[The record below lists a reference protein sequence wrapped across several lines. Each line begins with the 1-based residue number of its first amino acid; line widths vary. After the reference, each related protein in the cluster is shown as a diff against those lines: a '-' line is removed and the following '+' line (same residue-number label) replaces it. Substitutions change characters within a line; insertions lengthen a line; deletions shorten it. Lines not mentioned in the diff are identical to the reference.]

1 MSVEKEIQ
9 AMVDR
14 ETEAW
19 NRQDAEA
26 LVSIFHPDMVR
37 PRPPDGRSHD

>member
-1 MSVEKEIQ
+1 MTVEKEIQ
-9 AMVDR
+9 AMVDH

-26 LVSIFHPDMVR
+26 LVRWLLIFHAGLLDYS
-37 PRPPDGRSHD
+37 GLAG